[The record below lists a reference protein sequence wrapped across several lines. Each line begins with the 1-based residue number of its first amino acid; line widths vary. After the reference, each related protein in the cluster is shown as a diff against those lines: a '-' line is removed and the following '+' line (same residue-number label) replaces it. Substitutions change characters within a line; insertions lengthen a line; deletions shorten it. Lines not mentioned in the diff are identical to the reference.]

1 MGGDGLTIGS
11 RCTIKRLLNRLG
23 GNVRDPEATEVFK
36 ALSVPS
42 RMGIF
47 MLLKREGPLP
57 VKEIAEALSMTA
69 PAVSQ
74 HLKILRTVGLVNAK
88 RQGYWIPYEVDPS
101 ALSDC
106 CGKLVKICACPSCG
120 KREEAEPTSEID
132 VLLSRREELLAE
144 LQRVESKLESL
155 R

>member
-11 RCTIKRLLNRLG
+11 RYTIKRLPNRFG

-42 RMGIF
+42 RMEIF
-47 MLLKREGPLP
+47 TLLKREGPLP
-57 VKEIAEALSMTA
+57 VKEIAEALGMTA

-74 HLKILRTVGLVNAK
+74 HLKVLRNVGLVSAK

-101 ALSDC
+101 ALPDC

-120 KREEAEPTSEID
+120 KRKEAEPTSEID
-132 VLLSRREELLAE
+132 VLLNRREELLAE